1 MCRVWRWPPRC
12 LDVCDKLSLNLAS
25 IPQLGVLMEGHMQVK
40 GKVDSCSIPQLS
52 PALSYPQLAPS
63 SVAKVALESFGALAI
78 LYKTFSFDPAGVRL
92 VQRCHGDDRTS
103 RTPSSSSRA
112 PPLGLRKVVVVVA
125 PPPTPRIEKSSSSR
139 GHPPLGLRQGVV
151 VVLEG
156 LPEGSCA
163 TRA

>member
-112 PPLGLRKVVVVVA
+112 PP
-125 PPPTPRIEKSSSSR
+125 PRIEKSSSSR
-139 GHPPLGLRQGVV
+139 APP
-151 VVLEG
+151 
-156 LPEGSCA
+156 SS
-163 TRA
+163 TRASKKDPVLRGSRK